1 MAGNV
6 TRFSSLAEIADLHGG
21 RGKLRKRL
29 QWRREAARLGTEMES
44 RNALARLADVAESA
58 LPLLER
64 LRATARHAADELKTR
79 LLGRDFQQRVDVLKA
94 RYVDLGGDPFGFDV
108 GTASNAAMMLAFFHR
123 MYFRTE
129 VFGIENVPAGR
140 VLLIANHSGQVPI
153 DAAIVGSSLFF
164 DANPPRVVRAMVEK
178 WTATLPFVSAFFN
191 RVGQVVGVPENA
203 RRLLEM
209 GEVLLAF
216 PEGIRG
222 VSKPFERRYQLEPFG
237 LGFMR
242 LAIETNTPIVPV
254 AVIGAEEQYV
264 SLGNLRWAARL
275 LDIPVFPL
283 IPQMFVPGAQM
294 PLPTKYRI
302 HFGEPM
308 RFEGDPDD
316 DALLGEKVWL
326 VRQTISDMLRRG
338 LASRRSVFL

>member
-1 MAGNV
+1 M
-6 TRFSSLAEIADLHGG
+6 
-21 RGKLRKRL
+21 
-29 QWRREAARLGTEMES
+29 
-44 RNALARLADVAESA
+44 
-58 LPLLER
+58 PLLER
-64 LRATARHAADELKTR
+64 LRATARLAAQELRTR
-79 LLGRDFQQRVDVLKA
+79 LLGRDFDERVAMLKA
-94 RYVDLGGDPFGFDV
+94 RYVDYGGDPFGFDV
-108 GTASNAAMMLAFFHR
+108 DTASNAAMMLAFFHR

-129 VFGIENVPAGR
+129 VFGIENVPPGR
-140 VLLIANHSGQVPI
+140 VLLVANHSGQVPI
-153 DAAIVGSSLFF
+153 DAAIVGSSMFF

-242 LAIETNTPIVPV
+242 LAIETDTPIVPV

-264 SLGNLRWAARL
+264 SLGNLKWAARL

-302 HFGEPM
+302 YFGEPM
-308 RFEGDPDD
+308 RFTGGPDD
-316 DALLGEKVWL
+316 DDTVVAEKVWL
-326 VRQTISDMLRRG
+326 VRQTIADMLRRG
-338 LASRRSVFL
+338 LANRRSVFL